1 MDTEIR
7 RFAVHIRE
15 GRCKS
20 CRYCVASCPA
30 QVLSLSGRVNAQGY
44 EVVTPLPDQRCT
56 GCLRCVTICPDFAV
70 VVEPQGR

>member
-1 MDTEIR
+1 MDTETR

-15 GRCKS
+15 ICCKS
-20 CRYCVASCPA
+20 CRYCVVSCPA
-30 QVLSLSGRVNAQGY
+30 QVLSLSGRVNAHGY
-44 EVVTPLPDQRCT
+44 EVVAPLPDRRCT

>member
-1 MDTEIR
+1 MATEIR
-7 RFAVHIRE
+7 RFPVQIRQ

-20 CRYCVASCPA
+20 CLYCVASCTA
-30 QVLSLSGRVNAQGY
+30 QVLSLSGSVNAHGY
-44 EVVTPLPDQRCT
+44 EVVTPLPDRRCT